1 MTRMTRT
8 EGAVSTK
15 DSRLFVQLSRHDAQ
29 DAMRLLNILASS
41 LAQDIHPMNDRAAL
55 VDAAR
60 RSITRRK
67 LRTAIFPDAI
77 FGEPAW
83 DMLLELYARGS
94 DNEPD
99 VQNLLAELS
108 GIPTT
113 TAIRWM
119 DYLEEQQLIRRDVH
133 PFNGQHP
140 VIRLTEKAKAI
151 MDCYFAQVI
160 SEEQ

>member
-15 DSRLFVQLSRHDAQ
+15 DTRLFVQLSRHDAQ

-41 LAQDIHPMNDRAAL
+41 LAQDIHPMNDRAAY
-55 VDAAR
+55 VEAAR
-60 RSITRRK
+60 RSLSRRK
-67 LRTAIFPDAI
+67 LRAAIFPETI

-83 DMLLELYARGS
+83 EMLLELYTRGGE
-94 DNEPD
+94 NEPD
-99 VQNLLAELS
+99 VEALAELS
-108 GIPTT
+108 GAPAT
-113 TAIRWM
+113 TALRWL

-133 PFNGQHP
+133 PFNSQRP
-140 VIRLTEKAKAI
+140 IVRLTEKARAVL
-151 MDCYFAQVI
+151 DCYFAQVI